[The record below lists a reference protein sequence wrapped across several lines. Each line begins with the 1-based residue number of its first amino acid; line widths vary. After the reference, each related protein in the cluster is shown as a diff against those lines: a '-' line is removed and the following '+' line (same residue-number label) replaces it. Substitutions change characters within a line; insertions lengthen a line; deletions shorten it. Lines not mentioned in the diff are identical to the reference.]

1 LVFPFFVQPLPNSFR
16 ASNLDPSY
24 FNTFAAILKW
34 RHKLFFGIYL
44 QIPEAIRTEKARF
57 QKKVSRETPR
67 TGLPPHKRIA
77 SFEGLML
84 SPSVGQRLMPQEGML
99 GEGLPQ
105 SPQALGSPGAGR
117 PPARDGLAHQRDK
130 WDVGD
135 SFAMTYPG
143 RFLLDAS

>member
-1 LVFPFFVQPLPNSFR
+1 
-16 ASNLDPSY
+16 LDPSY

-44 QIPEAIRTEKARF
+44 QIPETIRIEKSRF

-67 TGLPPHKRIA
+67 TGLSPPKRIA
-77 SFEGLML
+77 GFEGLRL
-84 SPSVGQRLMPQEGML
+84 AHIGQGLIPQKACGQRDCR
-99 GEGLPQ
+99 
-105 SPQALGSPGAGR
+105 SRPQAQGPSAGSPAPAVPRRTGTGR
-117 PPARDGLAHQRDK
+117 PPARDGLAHQWDK
-130 WDVGD
+130 WDVVD